1 MSDPIE
7 NFIELMG
14 LIYQADGAPRI
25 AGRIFGLLLVE
36 DEPHALQDIAERLQ
50 VSKASAS
57 TNARLLA
64 EKGVIRLTTK
74 PGVRQDFYEL
84 VPDVYRQMALK
95 VSARMQQVSDQI
107 SSAHD
112 VIPDEQSVARKR
124 IANLAECYRLASETS
139 LAWADK
145 LPPSK

>member
-1 MSDPIE
+1 MTDPIE

-14 LIYQADGAPRI
+14 MTYQVDGAPRI

-36 DEPHALQDIAERLQ
+36 DEPYALQDIATRLQ

-57 TNARLLA
+57 TNARFLA
-64 EKGVIRLTTK
+64 ERGVIRLTSK
-74 PGVRQDFYEL
+74 PGIRQDFYEL

-95 VSARMQQVSDQI
+95 VSARMMQVSNQI
-107 SSAHD
+107 AEVHEA
-112 VIPDEQSVARKR
+112 IPSEQSIARDR
-124 IANLAECYRLASETS
+124 IANLAECYRLASETAIDWS
-139 LAWADK
+139 DR

>member
-1 MSDPIE
+1 MNDPIE

-14 LIYQADGAPRI
+14 MIYQADGAPRI
-25 AGRIFGLLLVE
+25 AGRVFGLLLVE
-36 DEPHALQDIAERLQ
+36 DEPHSLHHIAEQLQ

-84 VPDVYRQMALK
+84 VPNVYHQMAIK
-95 VSARMQQVSDQI
+95 VSARMMQVSKQI
-107 SSAHD
+107 TGAHD
-112 VIPDEQSVARKR
+112 AIPNEQSVARER
-124 IANLAECYRLASETS
+124 IANLAKCYLLASETA

>member
-1 MSDPIE
+1 MNDPIE
-7 NFIELMG
+7 NFIEMMG

-36 DEPHALQDIAERLQ
+36 DEPHSLQGIAERLQ

-74 PGVRQDFYEL
+74 PGVRQDF
-84 VPDVYRQMALK
+84 
-95 VSARMQQVSDQI
+95 
-107 SSAHD
+107 
-112 VIPDEQSVARKR
+112 
-124 IANLAECYRLASETS
+124 
-139 LAWADK
+139 
-145 LPPSK
+145 

>member
-1 MSDPIE
+1 MNDPIE
-7 NFIELMG
+7 NFIEMMG

-36 DEPHALQDIAERLQ
+36 DEPHSLQGIAERLQ

-74 PGVRQDFYEL
+74 PGIRQDFYEL
-84 VPDVYRQMALK
+84 VPDVYRQMAIK
-95 VSARMQQVSDQI
+95 VSARMKQVSDQI
-107 SSAHD
+107 TGARD
-112 VIPDEQSVARKR
+112 AIPAEQSVARER
-124 IANLAECYRLASETS
+124 IANLAECYRVASETS
-139 LAWADK
+139 LAWAEK